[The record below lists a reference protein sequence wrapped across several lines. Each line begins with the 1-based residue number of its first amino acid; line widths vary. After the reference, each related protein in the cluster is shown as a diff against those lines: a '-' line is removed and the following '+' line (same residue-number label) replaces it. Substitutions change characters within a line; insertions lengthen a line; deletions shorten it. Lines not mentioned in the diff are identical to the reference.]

1 MRIQFDP
8 EGYHPPKTGL
18 LLLQGCVALLFFVLV
33 TRLWFLQI
41 LRGEDFY
48 RRATENHTRTERIY
62 ALRGLIRDQ
71 TGAFLA
77 ENRPAFALALIRE
90 ECRDIPSTL
99 AQVSEWSDIPLDQ
112 IVARYTKNVYS
123 PSTNPRG
130 VKSFEPLILL
140 PDMSFDLLAEIESER
155 YNWPGLVIVTRA
167 KRAYPQADLFTHIL
181 GYVAEADQDDLSKD
195 DQLQLGDSV
204 GKQGLEVVLEQ
215 RLRGSTGS
223 YTVEKDA
230 HGRSL
235 QRRLELAP
243 QSGENINLTL
253 NLQIQQAAW
262 EALGD
267 QAGSIVAM
275 DADTGRL
282 IALVAKPS
290 YDNNLFVG
298 GISSK
303 DWQEILNNPR
313 HPLQNRTIQS
323 MYPPG
328 SVWKLVIAGL
338 LLENGVSPKETV
350 FCSGETSLGSQ
361 VFRCWRKGGHGAVNM
376 ERALVESCDVYFYQM
391 GDRMGIDRI
400 STFARSCGFG
410 SLTNIDLPS
419 EKGGLVPSAEW
430 KIRRFNEP
438 WQRGETFNISIGQG
452 FLLVTPVQVAS
463 YIAALVNGGHL
474 LKPGLLADE
483 SLMEHGR
490 LPLTDG
496 HREFLVENMRLTV
509 AGERGTARVLR
520 RNDAIMGGK
529 TGTAQVVKLRMI
541 GDRRARLDETPYEQR
556 DHAWIASWGMKAG
569 RRIVVVVMVEHGG
582 GGSSVAGPVAKKV
595 YEAIFGNDA

>member
-1 MRIQFDP
+1 MRMQFDP
-8 EGYHPPKTGL
+8 EGYHPPKAGL

-48 RRATENHTRTERIY
+48 RRATENYTRTERIY

-71 TGAFLA
+71 SGVFLA

-99 AQVSEWSDIPLDQ
+99 AQVSAWSDIPLDQ
-112 IVARYTKNVYS
+112 IVVRYTKNVYS
-123 PSTNPRG
+123 PSSNPRG

-140 PDMSFDLLAEIESER
+140 PDMAFDLLARIESER
-155 YNWPGLVIVTRA
+155 YHWPGLVIVTRA
-167 KRAYPQADLFTHIL
+167 KRAYPQAELFTHIL
-181 GYVAEADQDDLSKD
+181 GYVAEADQEELSRDDH
-195 DQLQLGDSV
+195 LQLGDNV
-204 GKQGLEVVLEQ
+204 GKNGLEVVLEQ
-215 RLRGSTGS
+215 RLRGSPGF
-223 YTVEKDA
+223 YRVEKDA

-235 QRRLELAP
+235 QRQLELAP
-243 QSGENINLTL
+243 QSGENITLTL
-253 NLQIQQAAW
+253 DLPIQQAAW
-262 EALGD
+262 DALGD
-267 QAGSIVAM
+267 QAGSIVVM

-290 YDNNLFVG
+290 YDSNLFVG
-298 GISSK
+298 GISGK
-303 DWQEILNNPR
+303 VWQEILNNPR
-313 HPLQNRTIQS
+313 HPLQNRSIQS

-338 LLENGVSPKETV
+338 LLESGVSPKETV

-361 VFRCWRKGGHGAVNM
+361 VFRCWRQGGHGAVSM

-400 STFARSCGFG
+400 STFAEACGFG
-410 SLTNIDLPS
+410 ALTGIDLPS
-419 EKGGLVPSAEW
+419 EKGGLVPNEAW
-430 KIRRFNEP
+430 KIRRFGEA
-438 WQRGETFNISIGQG
+438 WQRGETFNTAIGQG

-463 YIAALVNGGHL
+463 YIAALVNGGYV
-474 LKPGLLADE
+474 LKPGLVARE
-483 SLMEHGR
+483 APSERGR
-490 LPLTDG
+490 LPMTDA
-496 HREFLVENMRLTV
+496 HREFLVENMRMTT
-509 AGERGTARVLR
+509 ERGTARVLHR
-520 RNDAIMGGK
+520 KDAVIGGK

-541 GDRRARLDETPYEQR
+541 GDRRARVDETPYEQR
-556 DHAWIASWGMKAG
+556 DHAWIASWGMKNG
-569 RRIVVVVMVEHGG
+569 RRMVVVVMVEHGG
-582 GGSSVAGPVAKKV
+582 GGSAVAGPVAKKV